1 MYAYTLLQ
9 EPVWPLYSRA
19 LLHDS
24 DTTLTAL
31 PEKHHTFRPPHR
43 RAPTVVSLVFTALVL
58 APLVAFAA
66 LLQRLSSKS
75 KSSASS
81 TGSSSGLTPWRAAY
95 LVCIAAVL
103 ALFGL
108 YWLRLT
114 MAVALQVLAPL
125 AIVTA
130 AVGRQALRG
139 LDEPSSRSSRGVVK
153 QQ

>member
-1 MYAYTLLQ
+1 
-9 EPVWPLYSRA
+9 VWPLYSRA

-43 RAPTVVSLVFTALVL
+43 RAPAVVSLVFTALVL

-66 LLQRLSSKS
+66 VLLRLSSKS
-75 KSSASS
+75 SAGTSSSSSA
-81 TGSSSGLTPWRAAY
+81 SSSGLTPWRAAY

-130 AVGRQALRG
+130 VVGRRALQG
-139 LDEPSSRSSRGVVK
+139 LDGQISRSSSRGFVK
-153 QQ
+153 QQQQ